1 MADHSTAW
9 RASMLAALIAV
20 IVVLVVL
27 LTEVNKANDAAAAP
41 ANAPDSKPLATD
53 SSDNSKSGYDSTW
66 PSSDGAAPTG
76 ARPPPTTA
84 AGPTAAGGAL
94 TPDNGPKRN
103 LTINWLF
110 EIGAT
115 SVSFA
120 PAADSSIEGPLK
132 GTLTLSGGAVAM
144 AKWMSDRPFRYVGLH
159 NTSAL
164 ARNWETYF
172 GNDPP
177 NAFLTF
183 TTKQAPATPGARRD
197 C

>member
-53 SSDNSKSGYDSTW
+53 SSDSKSGYDSTW